1 MQNRAVPR
9 GCSHSTSQI
18 GSITAILILF
28 LPLFPHITHMAGE
41 GQQGGGHW
49 SFTDIST
56 PWELKC
62 PFCGQCSTAL
72 AWKMKVDLVWLCQVS
87 TCLSSI
93 RAQFPTLSHGSSLP
107 GGSSSCLVH
116 SRVAPPRKISVSRT
130 EHWLLKNTSGH
141 REFPFPL
148 FPWESTVRS
157 SRGKQ
162 CGPEHCSGVQPL
174 SLLISALQKAWLNS
188 EEALLLSHPVS
199 QNHRTIES
207 LRLEKT
213 PESIESNL

>member
-28 LPLFPHITHMAGE
+28 LPLFLHITHMAGE

-116 SRVAPPRKISVSRT
+116 SRVAPPRKISGSRT

-141 REFPFPL
+141 REFPFPSVSL
-148 FPWESTVRS
+148 
-157 SRGKQ
+157 GK
-162 CGPEHCSGVQPL
+162 H
-174 SLLISALQKAWLNS
+174 S
-188 EEALLLSHPVS
+188 EIKQREAVWARALLWGTATLSFNLSTAEGLAELRGGPAPRPSCFTES
-199 QNHRTIES
+199 QNHRITEAG
-207 LRLEKT
+207 KD
-213 PESIESNL
+213 P